1 MFGAIGDAIGG
12 AISGGIG
19 GLFGGGGSSGGGS
32 SSQAALD
39 QLASTFKDAQD
50 TALQT
55 QELTTRENSTLAVL
69 KKQVNS

>member
-12 AISGGIG
+12 AISGGVS
-19 GLFGGGGSSGGGS
+19 GLLGGGGSGGGS

>member
-12 AISGGIG
+12 AISGGVS
-19 GLFGGGGSSGGGS
+19 GLLGGGGSGGGS

-55 QELTTRENSTLAVL
+55 QELTTRENSTLAVF